1 MSIVLKIFPNV
12 LFPSAGFHPGYH
24 TIVDA
29 ISSSCPLVSH
39 GFFQA
44 LFWVTLAVLR
54 NAAEYSVDVS
64 QFGFVGCV
72 SHG

>member
-1 MSIVLKIFPNV
+1 M
-12 LFPSAGFHPGYH
+12 
-24 TIVDA
+24 VDA

-44 LFWVTLAVLR
+44 LFWITLAVLR

-64 QFGFVGCV
+64 QFGFVGYV